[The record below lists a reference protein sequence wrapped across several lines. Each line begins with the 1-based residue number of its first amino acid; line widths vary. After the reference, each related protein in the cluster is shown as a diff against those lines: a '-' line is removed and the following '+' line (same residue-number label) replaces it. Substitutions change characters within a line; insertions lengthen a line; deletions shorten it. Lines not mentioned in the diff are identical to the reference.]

1 MLEINLTGPILCIEA
16 VAPYMVKYGSGTII
30 NICSTA
36 SYQGQPNY
44 TAYVAAKTSLLGLTR
59 AAAAD
64 LAGGDIR
71 VNANAPGLNHP
82 ARVRR
87 APAGRRR

>member
-44 TAYVAAKTSLLGLTR
+44 CAYVAAKTSLLGLTR
-59 AAAAD
+59 APPPILLAAISGSTLTHRD
-64 LAGGDIR
+64 
-71 VNANAPGLNHP
+71 
-82 ARVRR
+82 
-87 APAGRRR
+87 